1 MTVVVTPPRPSQM
14 KPLRRLRRKP
24 LQTLKAF
31 YPKLEGTLFTR
42 ENESKQEIPHKPL
55 VTVGDVL
62 EPLEHFNIL
71 FLQFW
76 SLGYRFLCL
85 GIDTQVQYRY
95 PKWSLELG
103 YRYQAH
109 NRRLRNILNQSD
121 NRICADCGAPDP
133 RWASTNI
140 GVFICKQCC
149 GVHRSLGTHVSKVLS
164 VAMDEWTMEEI
175 DAMAEVGG
183 NSAANAIYEAYIPE
197 GYSKPGPDATLEER
211 HKFIKSKYEAR
222 EFFKKGLQ
230 ISSPAFKSIFSTKFM
245 DSFRLRPPDGMV
257 EFIGLLKV
265 TVLRGANLAVRD
277 MMTSDPYVVLT
288 LGQQT
293 IQTGV
298 VPSSLNPI
306 WNEDVMLSVP
316 RNYGPLK
323 LVSSSYIW
331 NKDIDIQPLI
341 SAGMA
346 YPNPETYGNMQI
358 GKWSK
363 TEDNALITDSIINI
377 VDGKV
382 KQYVQLKLQNVECG
396 EMYLDVEW
404 LPLEL

>member
-1 MTVVVTPPRPSQM
+1 MV
-14 KPLRRLRRKP
+14 
-24 LQTLKAF
+24 AF
-31 YPKLEGTLFTR
+31 NGG
-42 ENESKQEIPHKPL
+42 N
-55 VTVGDVL
+55 GDVGLWIRFGENGRIDDVLALMMVNGWGL
-62 EPLEHFNIL
+62 ENRE
-71 FLQFW
+71 
-76 SLGYRFLCL
+76 R
-85 GIDTQVQYRY
+85 
-95 PKWSLELG
+95 K
-103 YRYQAH
+103 AH
-109 NRRLRNILNQSD
+109 NRRLRNILNQSE

-149 GVHRSLGTHVSKVLS
+149 SVHRSLGTHVSKVLS
-164 VAMDEWTMEEI
+164 VALDEWTMEEI

-211 HKFIKSKYEAR
+211 QKFIKSKYEAR

-230 ISSPAFKSIFSTKFM
+230 ISSPTFKSIFSTKFM

-298 VPSSLNPI
+298 VASSLNPI

-323 LVSSSYIW
+323 LVSSSYLERSQSVRLTRTLQEVYDHDMLSADDIMGEAQ
-331 NKDIDIQPLI
+331 IDIQPLI

-358 GKWSK
+358 GKWSR